1 MRTAGYQGRVRDG
14 RWKEEKRK
22 AGRMEEEKRMREEGR
37 REGERKKEKKRERKK
52 KPLKINEGIFEMR

>member
-22 AGRMEEEKRMREEGR
+22 AEEDRDEERQRSMLSGSRDCSQDQGRPQEEKGR
-37 REGERKKEKKRERKK
+37 GR
-52 KPLKINEGIFEMR
+52 